1 VGRPVR
7 ESAEAKGRRY
17 ITEGRL
23 LLRAVD
29 PSEIVASCRGNGAI
43 YRVGYANSLASSSV
57 RSDVSLN
64 GPSEVNQWVFPNAA
78 KCRASTRG
86 SKWLVPGEGLR
97 QDFGRVL
104 G

>member
-1 VGRPVR
+1 MQIAECAIEPTTPGSGYAVRTLVEQWRVGRPVR

-43 YRVGYANSLASSSV
+43 YRVGY
-57 RSDVSLN
+57 
-64 GPSEVNQWVFPNAA
+64 Q
-78 KCRASTRG
+78 
-86 SKWLVPGEGLR
+86 LV
-97 QDFGRVL
+97 
-104 G
+104 